1 MSFPVRAVDD
11 RTTEHFGRGVMLAS
25 KGQYRK
31 ALKCFDKVL
40 SIAPAHLDAL
50 NNRADC
56 LAVLGHHE
64 QAIASYDK
72 LLAARPGDLHARG
85 NRASALKSIGR
96 LAEAVADYSTVLQS
110 TPDYTAALFN
120 RGNAYVDLGRPK
132 DAIRDLRNALSLRPT
147 DSDVHT
153 SLIFALNFDTEASS
167 ESQQTERARW
177 ASHWTLPA
185 GTGHPND
192 PSADRKLRIGYVS
205 SHFRHQAA
213 TYAFGGVI
221 VHHDP
226 NQFEVVC
233 YSDTAAED
241 DLTAHLRR
249 RADTWRRTSDLSD
262 DRLAQLVRQ
271 DQIDILVDLVG
282 HMKGN
287 RLRVFAVK
295 PAPIQITAWGEP
307 TGTGLKAIDYL
318 FADPVLVPASERAL
332 LAEQVADLP
341 CFLGFWSPE
350 ALPEPGGLPANDRG
364 YVTFGSFNRLA
375 KTSEP
380 VLREWSAILRAVP
393 GSRLVLKDRLVSQ
406 QANVIMGVLAEEG
419 ISAERV
425 ALLKQIDRAAHF
437 TAYRGID
444 IALDPFPHGGGMTT
458 LEALWMGVP
467 VVTAPGRTI
476 SSRLA
481 AAILTAAGLT
491 DFIATD
497 REHYVQ
503 VAAAKA
509 SELGAL
515 TQLRS
520 TLRHRL
526 ANTEFGDTV
535 RYARA
540 VERHY
545 RSMWQEWCRRG
556 QTAGA
561 VNSPS
566 RGAGP
571 PR

>member
-1 MSFPVRAVDD
+1 MSFPIGAGID
-11 RTTEHFGRGVMLAS
+11 RTTEHFGRGLMLAS

-40 SIAPAHLDAL
+40 SIVPTHLDAL
-50 NNRADC
+50 NSRADC
-56 LAVLGHHE
+56 LALLGDHAH
-64 QAIASYDK
+64 AIASYDK
-72 LLAARPGDLHARG
+72 LLAARPGDLRARG
-85 NRASALKSIGR
+85 NRAGALKSIGR
-96 LAEAVADYSTVLQS
+96 LAEAVADYSTVLQVA
-110 TPDYTAALFN
+110 PDYTEALFN
-120 RGNAYVDLGRPK
+120 RGNAYIDLGRPK
-132 DAIRDLRNALSLRPT
+132 DAIRDLRNALSLRPNDT
-147 DSDVHT
+147 DIHT
-153 SLIFALNFDTEASS
+153 SLIFALNFDIDATTESLQA
-167 ESQQTERARW
+167 ERAKW
-177 ASHWTLPA
+177 ASRLTHSAST
-185 GTGHPND
+185 TYPND
-192 PSADRKLRIGYVS
+192 PTPERRLRVGYVS

-226 NQFEVVC
+226 ARFEVVC

-241 DLTAHLRR
+241 DLSSRLRN
-249 RADTWRRTSDLSD
+249 RADKWRRTIDLSD
-262 DRLAQLVRQ
+262 DRLAQLVRE

-287 RLRVFAVK
+287 RLRVFALK

-307 TGTGLKAIDYL
+307 TGTGLQAIDYL
-318 FADPVLVPASERAL
+318 FADPVLVPVSERAF

-350 ALPEPGGLPANDRG
+350 ALPEPGRLPAIERG

-380 VLREWSAILRAVP
+380 VLRLWSAILRAVP
-393 GSRLVLKDRLVSQ
+393 GSRLVLKDRLIAQ
-406 QANVIMGVLAEEG
+406 QATAVMGVLAEEG

-425 ALLKQIDRAAHF
+425 ALLEQVDRAAHF
-437 TAYRGID
+437 AAYGDID

-458 LEALWMGVP
+458 LESLWMGVP
-467 VVTAPGRTI
+467 AVTAPGGTI

-497 REHYVQ
+497 RQHYVQ
-503 VAAAKA
+503 LAANKA

-515 TQLRS
+515 AQLRS
-520 TLRHRL
+520 TLRHRV
-526 ANTEFGDTV
+526 ANSEFGDAA

-540 VERHY
+540 VEQHY
-545 RSMWQEWCRRG
+545 RSMWQEWCRRD
-556 QTAGA
+556 
-561 VNSPS
+561 
-566 RGAGP
+566 
-571 PR
+571 